1 MEVEFFISA
10 SFAGMLG
17 GICCLGA
24 LAGVLVPLWLM
35 NCFRP
40 TSSRCLFFCGI
51 SSILLFIV
59 YIPAVIFLTCN
70 NQPIFG
76 LFDSEGIP
84 ISDGS
89 IIENDCNLKC
99 DCQTDIF
106 YPVCDISTN
115 MTYITP
121 CNAGCSSFNN
131 GTFQNC
137 QCIESGDLFEDRCET
152 DCDTLWPF
160 VTCFVFVF
168 AFLYTPLPLAPSA
181 VMRSVPQRLKS
192 FQMSLQLL
200 LVRIFGSIPGP
211 ILMGMFI
218 DQSCVLWQVD
228 QDGNRGSCFV
238 YDNRKMVEAFCY
250 FRKFVL
256 SFSDGNSIF
265 SAINEVYRN
274 DLLFCWI
281 RNLAKA

>member
-1 MEVEFFISA
+1 
-10 SFAGMLG
+10 MLG

-24 LAGVLVPLWLM
+24 LAGVLIPLWLM

-89 IIENDCNLKC
+89 ILENDCNSKC

-106 YPVCDISTN
+106 YPVCDISAN

-121 CNAGCSSFNN
+121 CNAGCSSFTN

-137 QCIESGDLFEDRCET
+137 QCVESGELFEDRCDT
-152 DCDTLWPF
+152 DCNTLWPF

-250 FRKFVL
+250 FRKLQGF
-256 SFSDGNSIF
+256 FGSDARYTIMGPGSLQIGVSVTSN
-265 SAINEVYRN
+265 
-274 DLLFCWI
+274 
-281 RNLAKA
+281 